1 MSHDGLLDLLTKRY
15 NLVLNEADKSL
26 LKQSVLFLGALS
38 WALFVVRESL
48 WPSRIVGVF
57 SVIAIGNIL
66 TILWKLVA
74 NKAHDAPSTPQKPAI
89 KTREQST
96 PGSAR
101 SLMNSPALDLM
112 PSPTK
117 HSRLLFLRSSPM
129 SPQLQDTALINRLV
143 AKETASPSMLQE
155 SSPFQ
160 GSISLNSRFQHAL
173 KPTQSPVRKEVI
185 EDGLVFKDAELSLE
199 QWRVENYIDTW
210 SDRLR
215 EWLASHVFQTLV
227 ARIDKVDAALKS
239 MGWDHLTCAKAT
251 FAESLNLSP
260 QQPSQSVQSFAQQPF
275 AFGSSLAKPLGTF
288 GQAPPSNSLFSSGAP
303 AKSNQVPHSLIDL
316 QSLYGKEPFAA
327 ERMALERHLS
337 FDNNTRGYVIE
348 RIRGLARGSGLAQ
361 FRWNSGV
368 KYNDIPWNNQQFPSD
383 ALLVMTLFCRFMDE
397 KCPGEGFSPNPL
409 HPFTSKYFIDMP
421 KSSKPWGLTIELSTG
436 IKIRQAAKYPPHYQL
451 LIDQV
456 VYDVANG
463 RNNVFDTIC
472 LFVHQ
477 IKTNYNGKLGLLSL
491 GSKGMDLL
499 QIVS

>member
-1 MSHDGLLDLLTKRY
+1 MSHDGLLNLLTKRY

-48 WPSRIVGVF
+48 WPSRIGVLL
-57 SVIAIGNIL
+57 L
-66 TILWKLVA
+66 TKV
-74 NKAHDAPSTPQKPAI
+74 
-89 KTREQST
+89 
-96 PGSAR
+96 
-101 SLMNSPALDLM
+101 
-112 PSPTK
+112 
-117 HSRLLFLRSSPM
+117 

-185 EDGLVFKDAELSLE
+185 EDGLVFKDAEL
-199 QWRVENYIDTW
+199 WRVENYIDTW

-275 AFGSSLAKPLGTF
+275 AFGSSLAK
-288 GQAPPSNSLFSSGAP
+288 
-303 AKSNQVPHSLIDL
+303 
-316 QSLYGKEPFAA
+316 EPFAA

-383 ALLVMTLFCRFMDE
+383 AFLVMTLFCRFMDE

-421 KSSKPWGLTIELSTG
+421 KSSKPWELTIELSTG